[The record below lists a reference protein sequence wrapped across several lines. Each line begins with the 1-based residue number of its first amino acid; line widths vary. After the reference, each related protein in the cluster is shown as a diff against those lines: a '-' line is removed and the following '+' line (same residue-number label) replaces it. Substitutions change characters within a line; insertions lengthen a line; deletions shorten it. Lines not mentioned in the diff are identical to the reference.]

1 MEKMRLSIEE
11 SRQVYEKHLCVDF
24 PADEV
29 KPFSTIQR
37 GMESG
42 AYTVYGFYEAGA
54 LMGYS
59 FLFRQG
65 HWILLDYFAV
75 CAGKRGS
82 GIGGRIFAQLRQALR
97 PGEVLLIE
105 AEKPREDLVDPQDL
119 RRRRIAFYE
128 RNGARQSGMLGWAF
142 GVCYRFLYCG
152 EPQTDSQ
159 VEEGM
164 RAVYGALLTPAS
176 YRANIRFA
184 RG

>member
-54 LMGYS
+54 LMGYA

-82 GIGGRIFAQLRQALR
+82 GIGGLEYSI
-97 PGEVLLIE
+97 
-105 AEKPREDLVDPQDL
+105 
-119 RRRRIAFYE
+119 
-128 RNGARQSGMLGWAF
+128 
-142 GVCYRFLYCG
+142 
-152 EPQTDSQ
+152 
-159 VEEGM
+159 
-164 RAVYGALLTPAS
+164 
-176 YRANIRFA
+176 
-184 RG
+184 